1 MDIVTQ
7 VILPLTLAFI
17 MFAMGL
23 SLVVD
28 DFKRVLSLPKAFLIG
43 AFLQIFSLPI
53 LAFLITKA
61 WVSSGTIDPALAVG
75 MIIIAACP
83 GGVTSN
89 LMTHLG
95 KGDTALSISL
105 TAVISVL
112 SVVTIPLI
120 VNFGYYSFMG
130 SEHNSPLPIFS
141 TIIGIFCITTV
152 PVALGMLV
160 KAKKE
165 QIADNFEPLA
175 RRIATF
181 LFGIIVG
188 VAVFKKWDLFVE
200 NFASVGLV
208 TLSLNVATMIFAWFV
223 AKVTGLAEKQRI
235 AITLECGLQNG
246 TLAIMIAATFLKNE
260 TMMLPGG
267 IYSLLMFATGGIYL
281 IILKALGS
289 SPSTSDS

>member
-7 VILPLTLAFI
+7 VILPLILAFI
-17 MFAMGL
+17 MFSMGL
-23 SLVVD
+23 SLVID

-61 WVSSGTIDPALAVG
+61 WVSGGGVDPALAVG
-75 MIIIAACP
+75 MIILAACP

-112 SVVTIPLI
+112 SVVTIPI
-120 VNFGYYSFMG
+120 IINFGYYSFMG
-130 SEHNSPLPIFS
+130 DDHNSPLPILS
-141 TIIGIFCITTV
+141 TILGIFFITTV
-152 PVALGMLV
+152 PVAIGMFI

-165 QIADNFEPLA
+165 SFADNFEPLA
-175 RRIATF
+175 RKMATF
-181 LFGIIVG
+181 FFGLIVG
-188 VAVFKKWDLFVE
+188 VAVFKKWDLLVE

-208 TLSLNVATMIFAWFV
+208 TLALNIATMGFAWFV
-223 AKVTGLAEKQRI
+223 AKVTGLAERQRI

-267 IYSLLMFATGGIYL
+267 VYSLLMFATGGLYL
-281 IILKALGS
+281 LLLRFLNKN
-289 SPSTSDS
+289 TS

>member
-7 VILPLTLAFI
+7 VVLPLILAFI
-17 MFAMGL
+17 MFSMGL
-23 SLVVD
+23 SLVTN
-28 DFKRVLSLPKAFLIG
+28 DFKRVVSLPKAFLIG
-43 AFLQIFSLPI
+43 TFLQVFSLPV

-61 WVSSGTIDPALAVG
+61 WVSSGGIDPALAVG
-75 MIIIAACP
+75 MIILAACP

-112 SVVTIPLI
+112 SVFTIPLI
-120 VNFGYYSFMG
+120 INFGYYSFMG
-130 SEHNSPLPIFS
+130 SDHDSPLPILS
-141 TIIGIFCITTV
+141 TIIGIFCVTTL
-152 PVALGMLV
+152 PVAIGMTI

-165 QIADNFEPLA
+165 DFADKFEPLA
-175 RRIATF
+175 RKIATF
-181 LFGIIVG
+181 LFGLIVG
-188 VAVFKKWDLFVE
+188 VAVFTKWDLVLE
-200 NFASVGLV
+200 NFASLGLV
-208 TLSLNVATMIFAWFV
+208 TLALNLAAMVFAWFV
-223 AKVTGLAEKQRI
+223 AKVTGLEEKQRI

-267 IYSLLMFATGGIYL
+267 VYSLLMFATGGLYL
-281 IILKALGS
+281 LLLKA
-289 SPSTSDS
+289 TSHKEA

>member
-17 MFAMGL
+17 MFSMGL

-43 AFLQIFSLPI
+43 AFLQVFSLPI

-61 WVSSGTIDPALAVG
+61 WVNSGDIDPALAVG

-105 TAVISVL
+105 TAVISIL
-112 SVVTIPLI
+112 SVVTIPFI

-130 SEHNSPLPIFS
+130 ADHNSPLPIFS
-141 TIIGIFCITTV
+141 TIVGIFCITTV
-152 PVALGMLV
+152 PVAIGMYI
-160 KAKKE
+160 KAKKSKF
-165 QIADNFEPLA
+165 ADSFEPLA
-175 RRIATF
+175 RRVATF
-181 LFGIIVG
+181 LFGLIVG
-188 VAVFKKWDLFVE
+188 VAVFKKWDLVVE
-200 NFASVGLV
+200 NFASIGLV
-208 TLSLNVATMIFAWFV
+208 TLALNVVTMGFAWFV
-223 AKVTGLAEKQRI
+223 AKVLALEERQRI

-267 IYSLLMFATGGIYL
+267 VYSLLMFATGGLYL
-281 IILKALGS
+281 LGLRFFNQRA
-289 SPSTSDS
+289 